1 MSRMGPGRKSEHPRP
16 FSSGLIES
24 RIPQM
29 ASKSPHFT
37 SSVSVCSAT
46 GRHMYRVPCALAGLM
61 CHAGIAKAGRGVGR
75 PVFQIL
81 LLRVAPTTNK
91 LPTPSSLRDF
101 CSKSP
106 LYPRRLGDV
115 DRSQA
120 TFTLRHVS
128 KADVL
133 RIHAERVDQHVY
145 PASVPV

>member
-1 MSRMGPGRKSEHPRP
+1 MKTKPPR
-16 FSSGLIES
+16 
-24 RIPQM
+24 
-29 ASKSPHFT
+29 FT

-46 GRHMYRVPCALAGLM
+46 GRHLYRVPRALAGLM
-61 CHAGIAKAGRGVGR
+61 CQAKIAKADSAR
-75 PVFQIL
+75 PTFCIT
-81 LLRVAPTTNK
+81 LLRIAPPTNK
-91 LPTPSSLRDF
+91 LPTSSSLRDF

-120 TFTLRHVS
+120 AFTLRPVP